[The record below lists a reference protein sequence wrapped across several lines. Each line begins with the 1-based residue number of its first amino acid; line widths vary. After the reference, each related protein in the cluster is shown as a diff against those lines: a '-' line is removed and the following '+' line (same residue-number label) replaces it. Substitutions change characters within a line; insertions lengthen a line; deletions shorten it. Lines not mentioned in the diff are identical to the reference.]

1 MRISW
6 LIPLAALALASC
18 QAREPQAP
26 GRPGDQAAAP
36 PAATTP
42 VPPPPTLEPAPRTA
56 SGPDCCAC
64 PPANAQA
71 ACPPARRARAVR
83 RARPAAQPQRI
94 AQRRERGGEARRD
107 VDIPPYGGYRYQD
120 LEDREIE
127 RRYAERRYDAE
138 RYGRHEEREA
148 DAYREPPPPPAYE
161 DDDRPR
167 RHQEY
172 RQEDRYSGGRLERRR
187 ESEDHHEG
195 YAHGGRYEH
204 SEGYVER
211 RAPEIRREAQAHG
224 GVRRYEERS
233 YEESSRFRES
243 YRESGGGSLERGRVG
258 PCCARPAE
266 AAGRDANG
274 FLTWPGKVPA
284 IP

>member
-26 GRPGDQAAAP
+26 GRPGEQAAAP
-36 PAATTP
+36 PAATAP
-42 VPPPPTLEPAPRTA
+42 VPPPPSLEPAPRTA
-56 SGPDCCAC
+56 GPECCAC
-64 PPANAQA
+64 PPAKAQA
-71 ACPPARRARAVR
+71 ACPPVRRARAVR
-83 RARPAAQPQRI
+83 HARPPVPAQKI
-94 AQRRERGGEARRD
+94 AQQRVRDREVRRD

-120 LEDREIE
+120 LGDREIE
-127 RRYAERRYDAE
+127 RRYAERRYDAD
-138 RYGRHEEREA
+138 RYGRRDERETH
-148 DAYREPPPPPAYE
+148 AYREPPPPPGY
-161 DDDRPR
+161 DDGRFEHHEGYGR
-167 RHQEY
+167 
-172 RQEDRYSGGRLERRR
+172 EDRYGGGRLERQRERDHRR
-187 ESEDHHEG
+187 GDYGHDERHEHHE
-195 YAHGGRYEH
+195 
-204 SEGYVER
+204 SYVER
-211 RAPEIRREAQAHG
+211 RGPEIRREARIDG

-243 YRESGGGSLERGRVG
+243 YRESGGGHLEGGHPG

-274 FLTWPGKVPA
+274 FLTWPGKAPA